1 VFGDITVADGIS
13 PKSGA
18 DIDAAN
24 DDTLG
29 ASSRALEPAAPH
41 GVVVLRD
48 QLWLTD
54 PTSSVRC
61 GILRLRQVIG
71 CLSLKLENANMN
83 KQELIDAVASEV
95 GIAKSAAAE
104 TIDAFLATVTN
115 AVVKGDPVQ
124 LIGFGSF
131 STGARAARAG
141 RNPKTG
147 EALQIA
153 ASKTV
158 KFTAGKAFKDAVNQ

>member
-1 VFGDITVADGIS
+1 
-13 PKSGA
+13 
-18 DIDAAN
+18 
-24 DDTLG
+24 
-29 ASSRALEPAAPH
+29 
-41 GVVVLRD
+41 
-48 QLWLTD
+48 
-54 PTSSVRC
+54 
-61 GILRLRQVIG
+61 
-71 CLSLKLENANMN
+71 MN
-83 KQELIDAVASEV
+83 KQDLIDAVASEV

-131 STGARAARAG
+131 STGARAARTG

-147 EALQIA
+147 AALQIA
-153 ASKTV
+153 ASTTV